1 MLIHGNLLLA
11 RQFGEA
17 FFWTWMGES
26 TELGMYV
33 LSSKQ
38 YTWMTST
45 WVERSRIWLLCGRNW
60 WKPLILVNLHHLLI
74 PHIWDV
80 LNVNANRMELLLTK
94 IQRCLEHVFPL
105 EQLNNHWDGR
115 SLTQRRWPGPT
126 RWKDM
131 LENALNDIVNWQ
143 TRKWSSFSKYQ
154 VFAWMNIGSNRKN
167 SNLSENYHKYAH

>member
-1 MLIHGNLLLA
+1 MH
-11 RQFGEA
+11 
-17 FFWTWMGES
+17 
-26 TELGMYV
+26 V

-94 IQRCLEHVFPL
+94 RQRCLEHVFPL
-105 EQLNNHWDGR
+105 EQLNNHWEGR
-115 SLTQRRWPGPT
+115 SLTQRRWRGPT

-131 LENALNDIVNWQ
+131 LENALSDTVNWQ
-143 TRKWSSFSKYQ
+143 TRKWSSSSKYQ
-154 VFAWMNIGSNRKN
+154 VFAWMNISSNRN
-167 SNLSENYHKYAH
+167 ISNLSENYHKYAH